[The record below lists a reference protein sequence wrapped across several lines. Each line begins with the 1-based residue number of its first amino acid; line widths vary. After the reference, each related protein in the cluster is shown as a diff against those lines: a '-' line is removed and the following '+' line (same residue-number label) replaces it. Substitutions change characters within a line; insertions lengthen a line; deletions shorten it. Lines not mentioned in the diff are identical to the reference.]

1 MKPQHYILLFFLLC
15 RGGGLMAQTSIFDAL
30 AKSEQGKGSVMILQ
44 PPAIRALV
52 GTPPAGEKIE
62 VVGDK
67 SYLVVQGYRIQVFTG
82 NQRSSKEEV
91 FAKKSQ
97 IDKFFGDDVSTT
109 DVKYDAPFWRLR
121 VGDYL
126 SYEEAFCMM
135 HKLVESF
142 PSFKK
147 EIKIIKEDVRIFLN

>member
-1 MKPQHYILLFFLLC
+1 MKLQHSILLFFLLC

-30 AKSEQGKGSVMILQ
+30 AKSEQGKGTVTILQ
-44 PPAIRALV
+44 SSAIRALV

-62 VVGDK
+62 VTGDK
-67 SYLVVQGYRIQVFTG
+67 SYLIVQGYRIQIFTG

-97 IDKFFGDDVSTT
+97 IDKFLGDDVLT

-147 EIKIIKEDVRIFLN
+147 EIKIIKEDVRILLN